1 MNDVEQSILDH
12 IRGVAA
18 ASNVNV
24 ERDTGLLETGLLDSI
39 NLVGLI
45 QFLEERFSIR
55 IPDSDIGADLFQ
67 SPATLVS
74 YVEKRL
80 GVSATAAKTAVTA

>member
-1 MNDVEQSILDH
+1 MNEIEQSILAH
-12 IRGVAA
+12 IRGVAV
-18 ASNVNV
+18 ASQVNV
-24 ERDTGLLETGLLDSI
+24 ERNTGLLETGLLDSI

-55 IPDSDIGADLFQ
+55 IPDSDIGSDLFE
-67 SPATLVS
+67 SPASLIA

-80 GVSATAAKTAVTA
+80 GATPSVQPVTG